1 MNFVKKYYPAL
12 IMISASLLIWEG
24 FVRITNQPIYI
35 LPAPTQIMDTLIA
48 EREILLEHAVVTI
61 YEALLGFGLALIIGV
76 LLAIIVDSSSFL
88 KRGFYPILVASQTIP
103 IIALAPLIFIWFGF
117 GLLPKVIVVALVAFF
132 PIVINLIDGL
142 DSADEGLI
150 SLIKTMNASKL
161 QILLKIK
168 LPSALPYL
176 FAGLK
181 ISATYSLMGAVI
193 GEWLGA
199 SKGLGIYMKNSSYA
213 FMTDKVFAA
222 ILIII
227 AVSIAFYSILLFL
240 EAKIIPWHKQK
251 KYEE

>member
-1 MNFVKKYYPAL
+1 MGFIRKHYPAL
-12 IMISASLLIWEG
+12 IMVSVSLLIWEG

-35 LPAPTQIMDTLIA
+35 LPAPTQIVDSLII
-48 EREILLEHAVVTI
+48 EMGNIYEHAIVTI
-61 YEALLGFGLALIIGV
+61 YEALLGFGLALIIG
-76 LLAIIVDSSSFL
+76 LLIAVIVDSNSFL

-117 GLLPKVIVVALVAFF
+117 GILPKVIVVALVAFF

-142 DSADEGLI
+142 NSADEGLI
-150 SLIKTMNASKL
+150 SLMKTMNASKR

-176 FAGLK
+176 FSGLK

-199 SKGLGIYMKNSSYA
+199 SKGLGIYMKNASYA

-222 ILIII
+222 IIIII
-227 AVSIAFYSILLFL
+227 AVSIAFYSVLLLL
-240 EAKIIPWHKQK
+240 EAKIIPWHKHK
-251 KYEE
+251 KY